1 MNIFGFAMAV
11 LYVGLGIF
19 LLVANNIF
27 GFSGFQQLGFGLI
40 LILYGLVRFYSAIK
54 KKRESESEEDDEE

>member
-1 MNIFGFAMAV
+1 MAV

-40 LILYGLVRFYSAIK
+40 LIVYGLFRFYSAIK
-54 KKRESESEEDDEE
+54 KKRENESEEDDEE